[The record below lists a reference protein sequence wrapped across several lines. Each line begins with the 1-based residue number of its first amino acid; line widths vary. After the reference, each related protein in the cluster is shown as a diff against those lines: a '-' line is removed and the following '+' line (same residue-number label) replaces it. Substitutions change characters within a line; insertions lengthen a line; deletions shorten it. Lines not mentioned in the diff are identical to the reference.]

1 MRTHPEE
8 RPRKFAYGGVRVK
21 AALERVGIRVQGRYR
36 MIAYSTCACAG
47 AEEAGSEE
55 PVKAAERE
63 TVVALE
69 RLVNDLDIQGLQA

>member
-1 MRTHPEE
+1 
-8 RPRKFAYGGVRVK
+8 
-21 AALERVGIRVQGRYR
+21 